1 MRQTFGKSEKLCSRR
16 IIDRLFSRGSTE
28 VKTFYLFP
36 FRVLYLSDEANA
48 SLLPQ
53 VLFSV
58 SKRNF
63 KRAVDRNL
71 IRRRCR
77 EAYRKNKFLIADLPP
92 VTRPAY
98 IAFLYIAKEK
108 LDFDVIE
115 NGITGLFRKMNA
127 GRPVSGRQKGE
138 PGNS

>member
-1 MRQTFGKSEKLCSRR
+1 MKQTFGKSEKLCSRR
-16 IIDRLFSRGSTE
+16 IIDRLFSRGSAE

-36 FRVLYLSDEANA
+36 FRVLYLSDETNT
-48 SLLPQ
+48 SPLPQ

-58 SKRNF
+58 SRRNF

-71 IRRRCR
+71 VRRRCR
-77 EAYRKNKFLIADLPP
+77 EAYRKNKFLIAGLPQA
-92 VTRPAY
+92 VRPAY

-115 NGITGLFRKMNA
+115 NGMKGLFKKMNA
-127 GRPVSGRQKGE
+127 GQPDSGKRKGE